1 MEKRAVTMRIY
12 GRVQGVGFRYYAQKE
27 AVARQISG
35 WIRNMPDGSVYIE
48 AEGDKEQLEQFINWC
63 ETGPQWARVTDVEKQ
78 YVPLKGYSGFEIR

>member
-1 MEKRAVTMRIY
+1 MRIY
-12 GRVQGVGFRYYAQKE
+12 GRVQGVGFRYYTQNE

-63 ETGPQWARVTDVEKQ
+63 ETGPQWARVTDVKRQ
-78 YVPLKGYSGFEIR
+78 YVPLNGYSGFEIR